1 MSESRQSTPLRT
13 HSFENM
19 TSYATIDSPVGE
31 LLLVGE
37 ETTDGIALTSLS
49 MSGQRNAPKP
59 AAGWRHASGA
69 FGEVIRQL
77 DTYFAGE
84 LTSFDLDLA
93 PRGTEFQQRVWKA
106 LHSIRYGTTISY
118 GELAGYLGV
127 PRDRIQA
134 LGAAIAA
141 NPLLIICPCH
151 RVIGADGS
159 MRGYAGGAER
169 KQQLLVHEG
178 ALQPMLTAEALG
190 RPREPRSV
198 RFKNLFIP
206 NGPCCVPRGYPPAE
220 VG

>member
-1 MSESRQSTPLRT
+1 
-13 HSFENM
+13 M
-19 TSYATIDSPVGE
+19 TSYTTLDSPVGE

-37 ETTDGIALTSLS
+37 EAANGADRLTLTSVS
-49 MSGQRNAPKP
+49 MPGQRNAP
-59 AAGWRHASGA
+59 AIGADWRRAPEA

-77 DTYFAGE
+77 EAYFAGE
-84 LTSFDLDLA
+84 LTGFDLDLA

-106 LHSIRYGTTISY
+106 LDSIRYGTTITY

-141 NPLLIICPCH
+141 NPLLIIRPCH

-159 MRGYAGGAER
+159 MRGYAGGTER

-178 ALQPMLTAEALG
+178 ALQLMLTTDL
-190 RPREPRSV
+190 
-198 RFKNLFIP
+198 L
-206 NGPCCVPRGYPPAE
+206 
-220 VG
+220 